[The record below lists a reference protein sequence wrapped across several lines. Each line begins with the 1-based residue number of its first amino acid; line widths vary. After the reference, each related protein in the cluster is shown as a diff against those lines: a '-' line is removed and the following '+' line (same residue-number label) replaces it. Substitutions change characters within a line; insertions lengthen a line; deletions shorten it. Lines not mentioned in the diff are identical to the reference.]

1 MNEPCVSA
9 LSAPDRLTA
18 ERPLARFGDLQ
29 PCDFNRLRAADHTL
43 DGRGGESDTDQLRQL
58 LGREAMQEHDRFGA
72 ARGSAASEQCNGHK
86 GAGGFCLATP
96 APSAG
101 SLRMPVGSGG

>member
-43 DGRGGESDTDQLRQL
+43 DGRGGESDTDRRQRRRVAQAASLASTLRQV
-58 LGREAMQEHDRFGA
+58 
-72 ARGSAASEQCNGHK
+72 
-86 GAGGFCLATP
+86 P
-96 APSAG
+96 AP
-101 SLRMPVGSGG
+101 